1 MRQITFL
8 LKELIRL
15 SKERGKSRG
24 AIWRAVLHREV
35 EDNTA
40 PNCDMLRKGFECEYI
55 YYWRRNYR
63 SKAPTIAG
71 ELQSDLI

>member
-1 MRQITFL
+1 MRH
-8 LKELIRL
+8 
-15 SKERGKSRG
+15 SKENGKLRG
-24 AIWRAVLHREV
+24 AIWRGYLVREV
-35 EDNTA
+35 EEILA
-40 PNCDMLRKGFECEYI
+40 PNCDMLRQGFECEYI